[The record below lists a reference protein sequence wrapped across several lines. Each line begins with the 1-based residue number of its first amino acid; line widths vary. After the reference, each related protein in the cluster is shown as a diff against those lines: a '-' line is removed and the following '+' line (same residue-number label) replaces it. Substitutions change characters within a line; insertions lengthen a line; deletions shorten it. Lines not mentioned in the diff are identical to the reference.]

1 MDLSKLRMCILVR
14 FLIAYLLSNG
24 IKSREFM
31 CVLRGRVR
39 VEGVGSGEEE
49 GRRE

>member
-1 MDLSKLRMCILVR
+1 MRMCILVR

-31 CVLRGRVR
+31 CVCGGVR
-39 VEGVGSGEEE
+39 VEGVGKGEEE